1 MSKIIDKTIEE
12 KERVVIRFAGD
23 SGDGM
28 QLTGDRFTSATAVLG
43 NDLATLP
50 DFPAEIRAPA
60 GTVHGVSA
68 FQIQFASTDITTPGD
83 HADVLVAMNPAA
95 LKADLDKVVKGGTLI
110 LNEDAFTQRNIDKAG
125 FATDPTGDGTL
136 DAYSVF
142 KVPMTSITVRAT
154 EGIGIGKKE
163 AERAKNM
170 FALGLLSW
178 MYGRPAETTLDW
190 LERKFGGK
198 QEIFDAN
205 VAAFKAGYNF
215 GETTELFA
223 QSYTVKAAPVEPGV
237 YRNIAGAT
245 ALAWGLVAA
254 AERSGLPLFYASYPI
269 TPASELLHELSRH
282 KNFGVIT
289 LQAEDEIAAANV
301 ALGASFAGHL
311 AVTGTSGPGMDLKAE
326 TIGLAVIMELPLV
339 VVDVQRGGPSTG
351 LPTKTEQSDLLLAM
365 FGRHGESPI
374 PILAPSSPADCF
386 LAAIEA
392 ARIAV
397 EYRTPVILLS
407 DTFLSNSSEPWRI
420 PDVDTLPTIEPG
432 FATTPSN
439 GHAFMPY
446 ERDEKLARPWAT
458 PGTPGLVHRIGG
470 LERED
475 RTGNISYEPLNH
487 ERMTDL
493 RAAKVAGIADRL
505 SPLEVDDPDGDAEL
519 LILGWGSSLGTIR
532 AAARRV
538 RETGRPVATAHLRYL
553 NPFPTNTGDVVT
565 SYRKVLIPEMNAGQL
580 SMLIRARFLVDAK
593 SFTKVQG
600 IPIFADDLEQEILRV
615 LDE

>member
-1 MSKIIDKTIEE
+1 MPKSVEE

-95 LKADLDKVVKGGTLI
+95 LKADLGKLVRGGTVV
-110 LNEDAFTQRNIDKAG
+110 LNEDAFTPRNIEKAG
-125 FATDPTGDGTL
+125 FATDPTTDGTL
-136 DAYSVF
+136 DGYQVF

-154 EGIGIGKKE
+154 EDLGIGKKE

-178 MYGRPAETTLDW
+178 MYGRPVETTINW

-223 QSYTVKAAPVEPGV
+223 HSYSVKAAPAEPGT

-254 AERSGLPLFYASYPI
+254 SDRSGLPLFYASYPI

-301 ALGASFAGHL
+301 ALGAAFAGHL

-326 TIGLAVIMELPLV
+326 TLGLAVIMELPLV
-339 VVDVQRGGPSTG
+339 IVDVQRGGPSTG

-365 FGRHGESPI
+365 FGRHGESPM
-374 PILAPSSPADCF
+374 PIVAPSSPADCF
-386 LAAIEA
+386 AMAIEA

-397 EYRTPVILLS
+397 TYRTPVILLS

-420 PDVDTLPTIEPG
+420 PDVDSLPVIEPRI
-432 FATTPSN
+432 ASVPSN
-439 GHAFMPY
+439 GDGFLPY
-446 ERDEKLARPWAT
+446 ARDERLARPWAV

-475 RTGNISYEPLNH
+475 GSGNISYDPLNH
-487 ERMTDL
+487 ERMTQL
-493 RAAKVAGIADRL
+493 RAAKVAKVADDIP
-505 SPLEVDDPDGDAEL
+505 PLEVEDPDGDAEL
-519 LILGWGSSLGTIR
+519 LVIGWGSSLGTIR

-538 RETGRPVATAHLRYL
+538 RDGGRRVATAHLRHL
-553 NPFPTNTGDVVT
+553 NPFPSNTGEVLAG
-565 SYRKVLIPEMNAGQL
+565 YRQVLVPEMNAGQL
-580 SMLIRARFLVDAK
+580 SMLLRARFLVDAR

-600 IPIFADDLEQEILRV
+600 IPIFAEDLEREIERV

>member
-1 MSKIIDKTIEE
+1 MTKTVQ
-12 KERVVIRFAGD
+12 ERERIVVRFAGD

-83 HADVLVAMNPAA
+83 HADVLIAMNPAA
-95 LKADLDKVVKGGTLI
+95 LRADLGKMQPGGTVI
-110 LNEDAFTQRNIDKAG
+110 LNEDAFTQRNIEKAG
-125 FATDPTGDGTL
+125 YAADPRHDGSL
-136 DAYSVF
+136 DGFQVF
-142 KVPMTSITVRAT
+142 EVPMTSITVRAT
-154 EGIGIGKKE
+154 EDLGISKKE

-170 FALGLLSW
+170 FALGLVSW
-178 MYGRPAETTLDW
+178 IFDRPTETTLAW
-190 LERKFGGK
+190 LEKKFGSK

-223 QSYTVKAAPVEPGV
+223 TSYTVGAAPVEPGT
-237 YRNIAGAT
+237 YRNVAGAT
-245 ALAWGLVAA
+245 ALSWGLVAA
-254 AERSGLPLFYASYPI
+254 AERSGLRLFYASYPI

-301 ALGASFAGHL
+301 ALGAAFAGQL

-326 TIGLAVIMELPLV
+326 TLGLAVIMELPMV
-339 VVDVQRGGPSTG
+339 IVDVQRGGPSTG
-351 LPTKTEQSDLLLAM
+351 LPTKTEQGDLLLAM
-365 FGRHGESPI
+365 FGRHGESPM
-374 PILAPSSPADCF
+374 PVLAAASPSDCF
-386 LAAIEA
+386 AMALEA
-392 ARIAV
+392 ARIAIT
-397 EYRTPVILLS
+397 YRTPVILLS
-407 DTFLSNSSEPWRI
+407 DTFLTNSSEPWKVPEI
-420 PDVDTLPTIEPG
+420 DSLPVIDPNFAEANGEP
-432 FATTPSN
+432 FL
-439 GHAFMPY
+439 PY
-446 ERDEKLARPWAT
+446 VRDEKLARPWAV

-475 RTGNISYEPLNH
+475 RTGNISYDPVNH
-487 ERMTDL
+487 ERMTYL
-493 RAAKVAGIADRL
+493 RRDKVEGIAAEIP
-505 SPLEVDDPDGDAEL
+505 PLDVDDPDGDAEL

-532 AAARRV
+532 AATRRV
-538 RETGRPVATAHLRYL
+538 REQGRKVATAHLRHL
-553 NPFPTNTGDVVT
+553 NPFPSNTGEVVKA
-565 SYRKVLIPEMNAGQL
+565 YPKVLIPEMNLGQL
-580 SMLIRARFLVDAK
+580 ALLIRAKFLVDAT
-593 SFTKVQG
+593 SFAKVQG
-600 IPIFADDLEQEILRV
+600 LPIFAEDLEEEILRV